1 MVFKPQRKMAYVK
14 YNLRNRVRLGW
25 KPPEVPIREKLVTA
39 APRLQESIVRMEVHI
54 DNMLDFLKK

>member
-1 MVFKPQRKMAYVK
+1 MPNVK
-14 YNLRNRVRLGW
+14 YTLRKRVRLGW